1 MIYRELCGEKISALG
16 FGAMRLPVINGDDA
30 KIDESKAEEMV
41 DYAYEHG
48 INYFDSAWTYHGGN
62 SESFMAKVLSKYPRE
77 SYFITSKFP
86 GFIPELAGKV
96 EEVFEEQIKKTGLDY
111 FDFYLVHNV
120 VEVDIDTY
128 LNPNSGIVPYLIEQK
143 KKGRIRH
150 LGFSAHGSAET
161 IQRFLETYGDE
172 MEFCQLQV
180 NWVDWKYQHA
190 DKKIELLRKYKLPLW
205 IMEPLRGGRLA
216 NLKEDEIAPLKA
228 LRPNESAAGWA
239 FRFLQSIDIA
249 GVTLTGSS
257 SLEQLAENIAVWEED
272 KPLSDEEMTV
282 LLSLAETLSKGV
294 PCTGCKYCVSQCPKV
309 LDIPRLIALYNDDK
323 ISNGWRITGLFLK
336 FLPEYTQP
344 SCCIHCGKCTEVCP
358 QGIKIPDVLAELAEW
373 KG

>member
-1 MIYRELCGEKISALG
+1 MLYRQLCGEKISALG
-16 FGAMRLPVINGDDA
+16 FGAMRLPVIDGDDA
-30 KIDESKAEEMV
+30 RIDESKAGEMV

-62 SESFMAKVLSKYPRE
+62 SESFMAKILSKYPRE

-96 EEVFEEQIKKTGLDY
+96 EEVFEEQLKKTGLEY

-128 LNPNSGIVPYLIEQK
+128 LNPKSGIVPYLIEQK

-180 NWVDWKYQHA
+180 NWVDWKYQRA
-190 DKKIELLRKYKLPLW
+190 DKK
-205 IMEPLRGGRLA
+205 
-216 NLKEDEIAPLKA
+216 
-228 LRPNESAAGWA
+228 S
-239 FRFLQSIDIA
+239 
-249 GVTLTGSS
+249 
-257 SLEQLAENIAVWEED
+257 
-272 KPLSDEEMTV
+272 
-282 LLSLAETLSKGV
+282 
-294 PCTGCKYCVSQCPKV
+294 
-309 LDIPRLIALYNDDK
+309 
-323 ISNGWRITGLFLK
+323 
-336 FLPEYTQP
+336 
-344 SCCIHCGKCTEVCP
+344 
-358 QGIKIPDVLAELAEW
+358 
-373 KG
+373 

>member
-1 MIYRELCGEKISALG
+1 MIYRQLCGEKISALG
-16 FGAMRLPVINGDDA
+16 FGAMRLPVIDGDDA

-62 SESFMAKVLSKYPRE
+62 SEPFMAKVLSKYPRE

-96 EEVFEEQIKKTGLDY
+96 EEVFEEQIKKTGLEY

-128 LNPNSGIVPYLIEQK
+128 LNPKSGIVPYLIEQK

-190 DKKIELLRKYKLPLW
+190 DKKVELLRKYKLPLW

-216 NLKEDEIAPLKA
+216 NLKEEEIAPLKA

-257 SLEQLAENIAVWEED
+257 SLEQLAENITVWEED
-272 KPLSDEEMTV
+272 KPLSDEEMKV
-282 LLSLAETLSKGV
+282 LLSLAESLSKGV

-358 QGIKIPDVLAELAEW
+358 QGIKIPDILAELVEW

>member
-1 MIYRELCGEKISALG
+1 
-16 FGAMRLPVINGDDA
+16 MRLPVINGDDA

-62 SESFMAKVLSKYPRE
+62 SESFMAKVLFKYPRE

-96 EEVFEEQIKKTGLDY
+96 EEVFEEQLKKTGLEY

-128 LNPNSGIVPYLIEQK
+128 LNPSSGIVPYLIEQK

-190 DKKIELLRKYKLPLW
+190 DKKVELLRKYKLPLW

-216 NLKEDEIAPLKA
+216 NLKEEEIAPLKA

-272 KPLSDEEMTV
+272 KPLSDEEMKV

-358 QGIKIPDVLAELAEW
+358 QGIKIPDILAELAEW

>member
-1 MIYRELCGEKISALG
+1 MIYRELCGENISALG
-16 FGAMRLPVINGDDA
+16 FGAMRLPVIDGDDA
-30 KIDESKAEEMV
+30 KIDCAKAEEMV

-96 EEVFEEQIKKTGLDY
+96 EEVFEEQLRKTGLEY

-190 DKKIELLRKYKLPLW
+190 DKKVELLRKYKLPLW

-216 NLKEDEIAPLKA
+216 NLKEEEIAPLKA

-249 GVTLTGSS
+249 GVTLTGAS

-272 KPLSDEEMTV
+272 KPLSDEEMNV

-358 QGIKIPDVLAELAEW
+358 QGIKIPDILAELAEW

>member
-1 MIYRELCGEKISALG
+1 MIYRELCGENISALG
-16 FGAMRLPVINGDDA
+16 FGAMRLPVIDGDDA
-30 KIDESKAEEMV
+30 KIDCAKAEEMV

-96 EEVFEEQIKKTGLDY
+96 EEVFEEQLKKTGLEY

-128 LNPNSGIVPYLIEQK
+128 LNPKSGIVPYLIEQK

-180 NWVDWKYQHA
+180 NWVDWKYQRA
-190 DKKIELLRKYKLPLW
+190 DKKVELLRKYKLPLW

-216 NLKEDEIAPLKA
+216 NLKEEEIAPLKA
-228 LRPNESAAGWA
+228 LRPSESAAGWA

-249 GVTLTGSS
+249 GVTLTGAS
-257 SLEQLAENIAVWEED
+257 SLEQLAENIAIWEED
-272 KPLSDEEMTV
+272 KPLSDEEMKV

-309 LDIPRLIALYNDDK
+309 LDVPRLIALYNDDK

-358 QGIKIPDVLAELAEW
+358 QGIKIPDILAELAEW